1 MTLHYFTVN
10 STNLSLAKFFLIK
23 YQYKTLNVIVYVA
36 YTKCTTTDYIV
47 HGPDKILVTSG
58 GAKDLKYQLVG
69 RINMN
74 KILYD
79 NPTKRVAYR
88 INLAFLF

>member
-1 MTLHYFTVN
+1 MGLSVALSN
-10 STNLSLAKFFLIK
+10 RAVNLS
-23 YQYKTLNVIVYVA
+23 VA
-36 YTKCTTTDYIV
+36 IV

-58 GAKDLKYQLVG
+58 GAKDFKYQLVG

>member
-1 MTLHYFTVN
+1 M
-10 STNLSLAKFFLIK
+10 
-23 YQYKTLNVIVYVA
+23 VYL
-36 YTKCTTTDYIV
+36 V

-58 GAKDLKYQLVG
+58 GAKDLEYQLVG

-79 NPTKRVAYR
+79 NPTKRVAYV